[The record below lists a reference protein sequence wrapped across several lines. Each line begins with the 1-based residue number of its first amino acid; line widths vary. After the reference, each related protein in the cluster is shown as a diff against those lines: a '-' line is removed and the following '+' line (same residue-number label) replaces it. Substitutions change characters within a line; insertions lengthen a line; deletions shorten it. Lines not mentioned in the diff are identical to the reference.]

1 MYFSVWSVIFAMMG
15 WMMYLELEQLKQYG
29 LLYFT
34 DFWNLL
40 NCVGNVLVTLVF
52 YLDVTDNKGI

>member
-1 MYFSVWSVIFAMMG
+1 MMG